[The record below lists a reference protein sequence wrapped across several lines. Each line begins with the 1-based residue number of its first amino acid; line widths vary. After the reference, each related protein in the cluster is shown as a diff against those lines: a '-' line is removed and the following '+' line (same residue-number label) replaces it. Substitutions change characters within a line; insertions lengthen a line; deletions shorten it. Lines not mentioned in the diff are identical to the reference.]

1 MPVIKNRC
9 VKKLHNQRILFTV
22 KKKETE
28 VDEIPVTVLVAF
40 QLTTSNTQV
49 EFSFASNECLGQ
61 QKYATGNIRHHP
73 IQSFDESLSVEGTT
87 GLHLVMSR
95 GTIDEPI
102 DL

>member
-1 MPVIKNRC
+1 MPVIKNRF
-9 VKKLHNQRILFTV
+9 VKILRNQRILFTV

-40 QLTTSNTQV
+40 QLTTSNTQAA
-49 EFSFASNECLGQ
+49 FLASNEYLGQ